1 MMRGLH
7 YAHRDGCAV
16 RQPGGSNRRT
26 GKGAKS
32 SLELLRDKCRLLAM
46 PFELK
51 QLRYAIAAADHGSF
65 YRAARAL
72 DIEQSTLSRA
82 VLKLERSIGMPIFE
96 RSRAGVTMTL
106 AGTAFIRGVK
116 PMVATADKL
125 VAMMRAAG
133 QGRAGG
139 LRLGHNGSVS
149 AGNLRAA
156 VMSWHEANPD
166 VEIDCIEANRSVL
179 LAGLDTGEIDIAI
192 LIGAVGHDG
201 FRCEALWSE
210 RVLVALPASHPL
222 AERDVIHWTD
232 LRGERFLLP
241 AADPG
246 PEMRDIL
253 LGRLAIS
260 GGKPEI
266 RMSQASRE
274 TVLSILG
281 GSAGVSIVCEGST
294 GARYPDVVYRPIHGE
309 QGPALTGYSG
319 YWRDDNSNPA
329 LRRFLG
335 FIKARHA
342 LSFDFLPRF

>member
-1 MMRGLH
+1 MTSSGHVIESGMMSFDIR
-7 YAHRDGCAV
+7 
-16 RQPGGSNRRT
+16 
-26 GKGAKS
+26 
-32 SLELLRDKCRLLAM
+32 
-46 PFELK
+46 

-72 DIEQSTLSRA
+72 DVEQSTLSRA
-82 VLKLERSIGMPIFE
+82 VLKLEHSIGMSIFE

-106 AGTAFIRGVK
+106 AGNAFIRGAK

-139 LRLGHNGSVS
+139 IVLGHNGSVS
-149 AGNLRAA
+149 AGNLRATM
-156 VMSWHEANPD
+156 MSWRDAYPD
-166 VEIDCIEANRSVL
+166 VGFECVEADRSAL
-179 LAGLDTGEIDIAI
+179 LAGIDTGEIDIAI
-192 LIGAVGHDG
+192 LMGVAGHNG
-201 FRCEALWSE
+201 FRFEPIWSE
-210 RVLVALPASHPL
+210 RMLVALPASHPL
-222 AERDVIHWTD
+222 AERAVIHWTD

-241 AADPG
+241 VTDPG
-246 PEMRDIL
+246 PEIRDML

-260 GGKPEI
+260 GAKPDI
-266 RMSQASRE
+266 RMPQASRE

-309 QGPALTGYSG
+309 QGPALTGYSAC
-319 YWRDDNSNPA
+319 WREGNGNPA

-335 FIKARHA
+335 FIKDRYA
-342 LSFDFLPRF
+342 LSFDILQRFQ